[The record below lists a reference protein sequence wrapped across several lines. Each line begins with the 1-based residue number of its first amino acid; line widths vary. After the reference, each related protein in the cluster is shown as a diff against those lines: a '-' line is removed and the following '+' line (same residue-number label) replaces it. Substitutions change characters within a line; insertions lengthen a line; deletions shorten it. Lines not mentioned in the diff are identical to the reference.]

1 MDPTIAL
8 LEHCVHEAKLGGTSE
23 QYTREQLEKMLEFTK
38 MATTWFS
45 HIDPLSTP
53 SLLRLFQGGAMLA
66 KIFGRSSLEKNRTTE
81 PEKAGA
87 GSVS

>member
-1 MDPTIAL
+1 
-8 LEHCVHEAKLGGTSE
+8 
-23 QYTREQLEKMLEFTK
+23 MLDFTK

-45 HIDPLSTP
+45 HIDHLSTP

-66 KIFGRSSLEKNRTTE
+66 KLFSRSNLEKSRTAE
-81 PEKAGA
+81 QEKAGA